1 MSTTR
6 KSFTEYIQE
15 SIRKAGVLMTEMAED
30 IAKDVEQQNTKSVY
44 ISLHLKPEDTEPVL
58 TVSTDYPVL

>member
-1 MSTTR
+1 MVNNE

-30 IAKDVEQQNTKSVY
+30 IAKDIEKQNTKSVY
-44 ISLHLKPEDTEPVL
+44 ISLHLDPYAEPVL
-58 TVSTDYPVL
+58 TISKDYPVL